1 MRIET
6 KGIVENI
13 GKSKTLSNGTEMCQV
28 LIKVPGFHN
37 SFGEKV
43 GPDLQLPIGVFG
55 DKIDM
60 VFNLKHGQK
69 VEVAF
74 YLNSKEVVT
83 DREVFHSLRA
93 SLATIKPIA

>member
-1 MRIET
+1 MRIDS
-6 KGIVENI
+6 KGIIENI
-13 GKSKTLSNGTEMCQV
+13 SKITKLNSGKEMCQV
-28 LIKVPGFHN
+28 TIKVPGFHN

-43 GPDLQLPIGVFG
+43 GPDLMLPLGVFG
-55 DKIDM
+55 DKIDL

-69 VEVAF
+69 VEFAF